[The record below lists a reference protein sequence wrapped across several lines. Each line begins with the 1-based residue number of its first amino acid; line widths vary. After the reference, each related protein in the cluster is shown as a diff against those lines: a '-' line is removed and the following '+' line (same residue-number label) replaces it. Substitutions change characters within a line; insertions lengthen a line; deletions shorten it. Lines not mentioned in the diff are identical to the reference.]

1 MHPEKK
7 KARIEQVIAN
17 REWQRITPC
26 KESIAMVNPAY
37 IPTEQ
42 EILLRKRHEAYQQK
56 KTKEQEQRTKRCV
69 PERYADVHSENKKAR
84 IEQITANH
92 ELKCITTCQESIA
105 MVNPAYI
112 AIEFFQRNTL
122 SKLFVFDINWK
133 I

>member
-1 MHPEKK
+1 
-7 KARIEQVIAN
+7 
-17 REWQRITPC
+17 
-26 KESIAMVNPAY
+26 MVNPAY

-69 PERYADVHSENKKAR
+69 PERYADMHSENKKAR